1 MLENKESSKPSQWTK
16 LNTKSSTKS
25 KVVGKMTLSQ
35 GVAEPEGA
43 DAGMAVPLSKQR
55 LRVWLRLLDRNREI
69 LGRLRGSLRAEFDTT
84 LPRFDVMA
92 TLDRYRDGLRM
103 SHLSAHLKVSN
114 GNVTGIVDSL
124 IHEGLVTRRV
134 DSHDK
139 RATTV
144 RLTRLG
150 IDRFAVMA
158 RAHERWIDAMFTE
171 LDSNALDRLSSLLDQ
186 LHGDPE

>member
-1 MLENKESSKPSQWTK
+1 
-16 LNTKSSTKS
+16 
-25 KVVGKMTLSQ
+25 MTLSQ
-35 GVAEPEGA
+35 GVAEPRGA
-43 DAGMAVPLSKQR
+43 NAGIVVPLSKQR

-69 LGRLRGSLRAEFDTT
+69 LGRLRGSLRTEFDTT

-124 IHEGLVTRRV
+124 IQEGLVTRRV

-144 RLTRLG
+144 RLTRHG
-150 IDRFAVMA
+150 IESFAAMA
-158 RAHERWIDAMFTE
+158 RAHERWIETMFTE
-171 LDSNALDRLSSLLDQ
+171 LDSNALDQLSSLLDQ

>member
-1 MLENKESSKPSQWTK
+1 
-16 LNTKSSTKS
+16 
-25 KVVGKMTLSQ
+25 MTLPQ
-35 GVAEPEGA
+35 GIAEPDGA
-43 DAGMAVPLSKQR
+43 HASITVPLSKQR
-55 LRVWLRLLDRNREI
+55 LRVWLRLLDSNREM
-69 LGRLRGSLRAEFDTT
+69 LGQLRGSLRAEFDTT
-84 LPRFDVMA
+84 LPRFDVLA

-134 DSHDK
+134 DSDDK

-150 IDRFAVMA
+150 IDRFVAMA
-158 RAHERWIDAMFTE
+158 RAHERWIDTMFTE
-171 LDSNALDRLSSLLDQ
+171 LDSHALDQLSSLLDQ
-186 LHGDPE
+186 LHGGPK

>member
-1 MLENKESSKPSQWTK
+1 
-16 LNTKSSTKS
+16 
-25 KVVGKMTLSQ
+25 MTLPH
-35 GVAEPEGA
+35 GVAETDGA

-124 IHEGLVTRRV
+124 IHEGLVTRQV

-150 IDRFAVMA
+150 IDRFSVMA
-158 RAHERWIDAMFTE
+158 RAHERWIDAMFMQ
-171 LDSNALDRLSSLLDQ
+171 LDGNALDQLSSLLDQ
-186 LHGDPE
+186 LRGDPE

>member
-1 MLENKESSKPSQWTK
+1 MR
-16 LNTKSSTKS
+16 
-25 KVVGKMTLSQ
+25 LSQ
-35 GVAEPEGA
+35 GFAKPEGA

-69 LGRLRGSLRAEFDTT
+69 LGRLRGSLRAEFGTT

-114 GNVTGIVDSL
+114 GNVTGIVDNL
-124 IHEGLVTRRV
+124 IHAGLITREV
-134 DSHDK
+134 DSEAK
-139 RATTV
+139 RAATV
-144 RLTRLG
+144 RLTRHG
-150 IDRFAVMA
+150 IERFAAMA
-158 RAHERWIDAMFTE
+158 RAHERWIDTMFTE
-171 LDSNALDRLSSLLDQ
+171 LDSDGLDQLSSLLDQ

>member
-1 MLENKESSKPSQWTK
+1 
-16 LNTKSSTKS
+16 
-25 KVVGKMTLSQ
+25 MTLSQ
-35 GVAEPEGA
+35 GFAEPEGA
-43 DAGMAVPLSKQR
+43 DAGMAVTLSKQR
-55 LRVWLRLLDRNREI
+55 LRVWLSLLNRNREI

-124 IHEGLVTRRV
+124 IHEGLVTRQV

-144 RLTRLG
+144 RLTCLG

-158 RAHERWIDAMFTE
+158 RAHERWIDTMFTE
-171 LDSNALDRLSSLLDQ
+171 LDSDGLDQLSSLLDQ

>member
-1 MLENKESSKPSQWTK
+1 
-16 LNTKSSTKS
+16 
-25 KVVGKMTLSQ
+25 MTLSQ
-35 GVAEPEGA
+35 GLAEPDGA
-43 DAGMAVPLSKQR
+43 DAGTAVPLSKQR

-69 LGRLRGSLRAEFDTT
+69 LGQLRGSLRAEFDTT
-84 LPRFDVMA
+84 LPRFDVLA

-103 SHLSAHLKVSN
+103 SRLSAHLKVSN

-134 DSHDK
+134 DSDDK
-139 RATTV
+139 RAATV

-150 IDRFAVMA
+150 IERFAIMA
-158 RAHERWIDAMFTE
+158 RAHEGWIDAMFTE
-171 LDSNALDRLSSLLDQ
+171 LDSDALDRLSSLLDQ

>member
-1 MLENKESSKPSQWTK
+1 
-16 LNTKSSTKS
+16 
-25 KVVGKMTLSQ
+25 MTLSQ
-35 GVAEPEGA
+35 GFAKPEGA

-69 LGRLRGSLRAEFDTT
+69 LGRLRGSLRTEFDTT

-124 IHEGLVTRRV
+124 IHEGLVTRQV

-150 IDRFAVMA
+150 ISRFAAMA
-158 RAHERWIDAMFTE
+158 RAHERWIDAMFMQ
-171 LDSNALDRLSSLLDQ
+171 LDGNALDQLSSLLDQ
-186 LHGDPE
+186 LRGDPE

>member
-1 MLENKESSKPSQWTK
+1 
-16 LNTKSSTKS
+16 
-25 KVVGKMTLSQ
+25 MTLSQ
-35 GVAEPEGA
+35 GFAEPEGA

-69 LGRLRGSLRAEFDTT
+69 LGRLRGSLRTEFDTT

-92 TLDRYRDGLRM
+92 SLDRYRDGLRM

-124 IHEGLVTRRV
+124 IHEGLVTRQV

-150 IDRFAVMA
+150 ISRFAAMA
-158 RAHERWIDAMFTE
+158 RAHERWIDAMFMQ
-171 LDSNALDRLSSLLDQ
+171 LDGNALDQLSSLLDQ
-186 LHGDPE
+186 LRGDPE

>member
-1 MLENKESSKPSQWTK
+1 
-16 LNTKSSTKS
+16 
-25 KVVGKMTLSQ
+25 MTLSQ
-35 GVAEPEGA
+35 GFAEPEDA

-55 LRVWLRLLDRNREI
+55 LRVWLRLLNRNREI

-124 IHEGLVTRRV
+124 IHEGLITREV
-134 DSHDK
+134 DSDDK

-144 RLTRLG
+144 RLTRHG
-150 IDRFAVMA
+150 TERFAIMA
-158 RAHERWIDAMFTE
+158 QAHERWINAMFTE
-171 LDSNALDRLSSLLDQ
+171 LNSDGLDRLSSLLDQ
-186 LHGDPE
+186 LHGDLG

>member
-1 MLENKESSKPSQWTK
+1 
-16 LNTKSSTKS
+16 
-25 KVVGKMTLSQ
+25 MTLSQ
-35 GVAEPEGA
+35 GVAEPKGA
-43 DAGMAVPLSKQR
+43 DAGIVVPLSKQR
-55 LRVWLRLLDRNREI
+55 LRVWLRLLDSNREI
-69 LGRLRGSLRAEFDTT
+69 LGRLRGSLRTEFDTT

-144 RLTRLG
+144 RLTRHG
-150 IDRFAVMA
+150 IESFAAMA
-158 RAHERWIDAMFTE
+158 RAHERWIDTMFTE
-171 LDSNALDRLSSLLDQ
+171 LDSHALDQLSSLLDQ
-186 LHGDPE
+186 LHGGPK

>member
-1 MLENKESSKPSQWTK
+1 MLGQ
-16 LNTKSSTKS
+16 
-25 KVVGKMTLSQ
+25 
-35 GVAEPEGA
+35 
-43 DAGMAVPLSKQR
+43 
-55 LRVWLRLLDRNREI
+55 
-69 LGRLRGSLRAEFDTT
+69 LRGSLRAEFDTT
-84 LPRFDVMA
+84 LPRFDVLA

-124 IHEGLVTRRV
+124 IHEGLVTRQV

-150 IDRFAVMA
+150 IDRFSVMA
-158 RAHERWIDAMFTE
+158 RAVYSSSI
-171 LDSNALDRLSSLLDQ
+171 LLSQ
-186 LHGDPE
+186 

>member
-1 MLENKESSKPSQWTK
+1 
-16 LNTKSSTKS
+16 
-25 KVVGKMTLSQ
+25 MTLSQ
-35 GVAEPEGA
+35 GVAEPKGA
-43 DAGMAVPLSKQR
+43 DARIVVPLSKQR

-69 LGRLRGSLRAEFDTT
+69 LGRLRGSLRTEFDTT

-124 IHEGLVTRRV
+124 IHEGLVTRQV

-144 RLTRLG
+144 RLTRHG
-150 IDRFAVMA
+150 IERFAAMA
-158 RAHERWIDAMFTE
+158 RAHERWIDTMFTE
-171 LDSNALDRLSSLLDQ
+171 LDSNALDQLSSLLDQ

>member
-1 MLENKESSKPSQWTK
+1 
-16 LNTKSSTKS
+16 
-25 KVVGKMTLSQ
+25 MTLPQ
-35 GVAEPEGA
+35 GIAEPDGA
-43 DAGMAVPLSKQR
+43 HASITVPLSKQR
-55 LRVWLRLLDRNREI
+55 LRVWLRLLDSNREM
-69 LGRLRGSLRAEFDTT
+69 LGQLRGSLRAEFDTT
-84 LPRFDVMA
+84 LPRFDVLA

-134 DSHDK
+134 DSDDK

-150 IDRFAVMA
+150 IDSFAAMA
-158 RAHERWIDAMFTE
+158 RAHERWIDTMFTE
-171 LDSNALDRLSSLLDQ
+171 LDSHALDQLSSLLDQ
-186 LHGDPE
+186 LHGGPK

>member
-1 MLENKESSKPSQWTK
+1 
-16 LNTKSSTKS
+16 
-25 KVVGKMTLSQ
+25 MTLSQ
-35 GVAEPEGA
+35 GFAEPEGT
-43 DAGMAVPLSKQR
+43 DAWMAVPLSKQR

-69 LGRLRGSLRAEFDTT
+69 LGRLRGSLRTEFDTT

-124 IHEGLVTRRV
+124 IHEGLVTRQV

-150 IDRFAVMA
+150 IDRFSVMA
-158 RAHERWIDAMFTE
+158 RAHERWIDTMFKE
-171 LDSNALDRLSSLLDQ
+171 LNSDGLDQLSSLLDQ

>member
-1 MLENKESSKPSQWTK
+1 
-16 LNTKSSTKS
+16 
-25 KVVGKMTLSQ
+25 MTLSQ
-35 GVAEPEGA
+35 GVAEPKGA
-43 DAGMAVPLSKQR
+43 NAGIVVPLSKQR

-69 LGRLRGSLRAEFDTT
+69 LGRLRGSLRTEFDTT

-103 SHLSAHLKVSN
+103 SHLSAYLKVSN
-114 GNVTGIVDSL
+114 GNVTGIVESL
-124 IHEGLVTRRV
+124 IQEGLVTRRV

-144 RLTRLG
+144 RLTRHG
-150 IDRFAVMA
+150 IESFAAMA
-158 RAHERWIDAMFTE
+158 RAHERWIDTMFTE
-171 LDSNALDRLSSLLDQ
+171 LDSNALDQLSSLLDQ

>member
-1 MLENKESSKPSQWTK
+1 
-16 LNTKSSTKS
+16 
-25 KVVGKMTLSQ
+25 MTLSQ
-35 GVAEPEGA
+35 GVAEPKGA
-43 DAGMAVPLSKQR
+43 NAGIVVPLSKQR

-69 LGRLRGSLRAEFDTT
+69 LGRLRGSLRTEFDTT

-114 GNVTGIVDSL
+114 GNVTGIVESL
-124 IHEGLVTRRV
+124 IQEGLVTRRV

-144 RLTRLG
+144 RLTRHG
-150 IDRFAVMA
+150 IESFAAMA
-158 RAHERWIDAMFTE
+158 RAHERWIDTMFTE
-171 LDSNALDRLSSLLDQ
+171 LDSNALDQLSSLLDQ

>member
-1 MLENKESSKPSQWTK
+1 
-16 LNTKSSTKS
+16 
-25 KVVGKMTLSQ
+25 MTLSQ

-43 DAGMAVPLSKQR
+43 DAEMAVPLSKQR
-55 LRVWLRLLDRNREI
+55 LRAWLRLLDRNREI
-69 LGRLRGSLRAEFDTT
+69 LGRLRGSLRAEFGTT

-150 IDRFAVMA
+150 ISRFAAMA
-158 RAHERWIDAMFTE
+158 RAHERWIDAMFMQ
-171 LDSNALDRLSSLLDQ
+171 LDGNALDQLSLLLDQ
-186 LHGDPE
+186 LRGDPE

>member
-1 MLENKESSKPSQWTK
+1 
-16 LNTKSSTKS
+16 
-25 KVVGKMTLSQ
+25 MTLPQ
-35 GVAEPEGA
+35 GIAEPDGA
-43 DAGMAVPLSKQR
+43 HASITVPLSKQR
-55 LRVWLRLLDRNREI
+55 LRVWLRLLDSNREM
-69 LGRLRGSLRAEFDTT
+69 LGQLRGSLRAEFDTT
-84 LPRFDVMA
+84 LPRFDVLA

-124 IHEGLVTRRV
+124 IHEGLVTRQV
-134 DSHDK
+134 DSDDK

-150 IDRFAVMA
+150 IDRFSVMA
-158 RAHERWIDAMFTE
+158 RAHERWIDTMFTE
-171 LDSNALDRLSSLLDQ
+171 LDSDGLDQLSSLLDQ

>member
-1 MLENKESSKPSQWTK
+1 
-16 LNTKSSTKS
+16 
-25 KVVGKMTLSQ
+25 MTLPQ
-35 GVAEPEGA
+35 GIAEPDGA
-43 DAGMAVPLSKQR
+43 HASITVPLSKQR
-55 LRVWLRLLDRNREI
+55 LRVWLRLLDSNREM
-69 LGRLRGSLRAEFDTT
+69 LGQLRGSLRAEFDTT
-84 LPRFDVMA
+84 LPRFDVLA

-144 RLTRLG
+144 RLTRHG
-150 IDRFAVMA
+150 IERFAAMA
-158 RAHERWIDAMFTE
+158 RSHERWIDTMFTE
-171 LDSNALDRLSSLLDQ
+171 LDSHALDQLSSLLDQ
-186 LHGDPE
+186 LHGGPK

>member
-1 MLENKESSKPSQWTK
+1 
-16 LNTKSSTKS
+16 
-25 KVVGKMTLSQ
+25 MTLSQ
-35 GVAEPEGA
+35 GVAGPKGA
-43 DAGMAVPLSKQR
+43 DAGIVVPLSKQR

-69 LGRLRGSLRAEFDTT
+69 LGRLRGSLRTEFDTT

-124 IHEGLVTRRV
+124 IHEGLVTRQV

-144 RLTRLG
+144 RLTRHG
-150 IDRFAVMA
+150 IERFAAMA
-158 RAHERWIDAMFTE
+158 RAHERWIDTMFTE
-171 LDSNALDRLSSLLDQ
+171 LDSNALDQLSSLLDQ